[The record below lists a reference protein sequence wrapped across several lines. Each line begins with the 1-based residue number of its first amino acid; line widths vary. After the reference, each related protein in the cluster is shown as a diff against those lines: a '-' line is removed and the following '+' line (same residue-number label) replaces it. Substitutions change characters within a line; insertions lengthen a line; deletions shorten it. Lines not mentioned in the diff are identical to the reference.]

1 MVRSVRYLILDAGV
15 GSVGVRAVGVGRE
28 EQHGL
33 KQGTV
38 EEQHTGAGEKLL
50 KESDL
55 YWRILHVTMI
65 GN

>member
-1 MVRSVRYLILDAGV
+1 MVRSVRYLTLDAGV
-15 GSVGVRAVGVGRE
+15 GSVGVRAEGVGRE

-50 KESDL
+50 
-55 YWRILHVTMI
+55 
-65 GN
+65 